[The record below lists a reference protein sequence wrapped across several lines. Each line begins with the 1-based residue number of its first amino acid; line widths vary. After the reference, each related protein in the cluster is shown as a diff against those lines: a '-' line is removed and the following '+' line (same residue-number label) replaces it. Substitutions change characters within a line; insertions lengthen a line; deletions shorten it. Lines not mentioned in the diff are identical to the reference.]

1 MDSAIPLSMAPRA
14 HPSRHGEPGVSR
26 RSASRRKPMRSHT
39 LPDVASLYSTLAR
52 TLPLSDSS
60 LVLFDHDLRYL
71 VAGDDD
77 GAVPGL
83 APAGC
88 EGKAIRDVL
97 PPDVAQARE
106 PPDRRRLAGRRP
118 PPAA

>member
-1 MDSAIPLSMAPRA
+1 
-14 HPSRHGEPGVSR
+14 
-26 RSASRRKPMRSHT
+26 MRSPT
-39 LPDVASLYSTLAR
+39 LPDVASLYSALAR
-52 TLPLSDSS
+52 TLPLPDSS

-77 GAVPGL
+77 GAGPGL

-97 PPDVAQARE
+97 PPEVTQALE
-106 PPDRRRLAGRRP
+106 PLYRGALAGRH
-118 PPAA
+118 AATEVAYRDH

>member
-14 HPSRHGEPGVSR
+14 HPSRDGEPGVSR
-26 RSASRRKPMRSHT
+26 SSASRRKPMRSHT

-71 VAGDDD
+71 VAGGGD
-77 GAVPGL
+77 GAVPRP
-83 APAGC
+83 APPGC
-88 EGKAIRDVL
+88 EGEGRPEVL
-97 PPDVAQARE
+97 PPHAAPALQ
-106 PPDRRRLAGRRP
+106 PPYRGA
-118 PPAA
+118 PAAGPGP